1 MSTIPESCSNSRPMR
16 ITSARTSHLRSRW
29 PLLSLGFAAV
39 ALAIVDK
46 AGLLTWVSSNAAGPA
61 AHRQKRPARAA
72 SRLQLR
78 ATGNEVDKWRFGPA
92 DVYTGPAQKAA
103 YLLQQNP
110 ELFNAAVEEELEKL
124 NEQKEEAKQQD
135 ETAGEKVEKDALVL
149 RQRVK
154 EVRERDRMRTAME
167 LLYLQVCNR
176 FLKLQVPLI
185 PPLKDGGDIRFG
197 GNVNLQGLTDIYSQ
211 EAVALVKEHLF
222 GIIAQG
228 NPFGPTSVVQIAL
241 FQCGQV
247 YAMSSLFG
255 YYVRRVDARF
265 QLEKLAG
272 AFGAWGD
279 ESSEP
284 KAVKLS
290 DETVAQSLR
299 EYVTTFGPEELNRMR
314 SIATVEA
321 QMAME
326 TQVSSLFG
334 DLRVL
339 KNKLLEAVGMVMS
352 QEEATE
358 KLQKAIEEKKV
369 ESIRITTDDLRR
381 LVLEAV
387 AFGALLYESEK
398 DADTFYELTPSNLRS
413 MGGLMGD
420 EDGLGDSRMLPP
432 GSR

>member
-1 MSTIPESCSNSRPMR
+1 MNNHAETAKRPQP
-16 ITSARTSHLRSRW
+16 RSW
-29 PLLSLGFAAV
+29 PLLLLGTAA
-39 ALAIVDK
+39 
-46 AGLLTWVSSNAAGPA
+46 AA
-61 AHRQKRPARAA
+61 AA
-72 SRLQLR
+72 SMHTACWLVWGGSSSTRPSSASSRQLGNRIRGPSALQLR
-78 ATGNEVDKWRFGPA
+78 AAAAELEKWKHGPA
-92 DVYTGPAQKAA
+92 DVYTGPAQKAL
-103 YLLQQNP
+103 YLLKENP
-110 ELFNAAVEEELEKL
+110 ELFSSAVEEELDKL
-124 NEQKEEAKQQD
+124 NDQKEEAKQQD
-135 ETAGEKVEKDALVL
+135 STAGDGVDKDALVL
-149 RQRVK
+149 RSRVK
-154 EVRERDRMRTAME
+154 EVRELDRMRIAME
-167 LLYLQVCNR
+167 LLYLQVCNK

-185 PPLKDGGDIRFG
+185 PPLKDGGDVRFG
-197 GNVNLQGLTDIYSQ
+197 GPVNLQGLTDIYSS

-222 GIIAQG
+222 GILGAQG
-228 NPFGPTSVVQIAL
+228 NPFGPTAVVQIAL

-279 ESSEP
+279 EDAEA
-284 KAVKLS
+284 KAVQLG
-290 DETVAQSLR
+290 DETVAESLR
-299 EYVTTFGPEELNRMR
+299 EYVTTFGPEELQRMR

-352 QEEATE
+352 NEEATQ

-398 DADTFYELTPSNLRS
+398 EADTYYELTPSDRRS
-413 MGGLMGD
+413 MGALTGD
-420 EDGLGDSRMLPP
+420 DDLGDARMLPP
-432 GSR
+432 GDR